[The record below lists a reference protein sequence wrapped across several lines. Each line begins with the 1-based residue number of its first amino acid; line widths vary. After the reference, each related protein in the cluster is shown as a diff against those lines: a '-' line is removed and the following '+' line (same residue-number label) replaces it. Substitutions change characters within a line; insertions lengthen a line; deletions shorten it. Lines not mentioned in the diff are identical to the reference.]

1 MKTFIASIVVLVV
14 LIALFLHSLPNG
26 AEWDDE
32 IYRCKAEINL
42 YVALYAMLVTA
53 VLAVAGIEMY
63 EIKQKLRKCL
73 GRVEKYRAQ

>member
-14 LIALFLHSLPNG
+14 LIALFLYSLPSG

-42 YVALYAMLVTA
+42 YVALYAMLVTT

-73 GRVEKYRAQ
+73 SRVEKYRAQ